1 MDEERGRFY
10 HGGMFEHE
18 AEAFVEPHLRLW

>member
-18 AEAFVEPHLRLW
+18 AEALIEPDLRLW